1 MALFEV
7 GRTKRMHHAILVN
20 QTMDYIHV
28 FVANNGE
35 LIVPQVITQK
45 VGDHLGSLLS
55 AIPNPCVKK
64 SVCCAVIR
72 QVA

>member
-1 MALFEV
+1 MNY
-7 GRTKRMHHAILVN
+7 M
-20 QTMDYIHV
+20 YV

-55 AIPNPCVKK
+55 AIPNPYVKK
-64 SVCCAVIR
+64 SVCCAVIWDQLESCLR
-72 QVA
+72 SS